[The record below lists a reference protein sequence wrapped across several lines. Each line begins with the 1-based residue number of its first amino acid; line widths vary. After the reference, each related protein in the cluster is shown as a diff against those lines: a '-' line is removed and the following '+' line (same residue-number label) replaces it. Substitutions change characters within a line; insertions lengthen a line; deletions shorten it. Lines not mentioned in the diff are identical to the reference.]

1 MQIDF
6 EPTKLKEARVYVD
19 RLQITPLKKERA
31 LSKQGEK
38 SSFFK
43 KIFNLIF
50 KKS

>member
-6 EPTKLKEARVYVD
+6 EPTKIKEARVYVD
-19 RLQITPLKKERA
+19 RLQITPLKKTKT
-31 LSKQGEK
+31 LSKQGGK

-43 KIFNLIF
+43 KILKLIF